1 VDETGAGE
9 LDEAADDAIA
19 LAGAA
24 LARDYD
30 SLARIASEV
39 QHPDLTLR
47 LLAAMAA
54 GAVIGADI
62 PAAHACTS
70 GGTAAPGLR
79 ARCTPSP
86 LPMTERRPE

>member
-1 VDETGAGE
+1 MDETGAGE

-62 PAAHACTS
+62 PPEYWPDTLDTFRQDASRAAR
-70 GGTAAPGLR
+70 GG
-79 ARCTPSP
+79 
-86 LPMTERRPE
+86 